1 VLRAHERAERVTP
14 DPSKKAMQ
22 AARLD
27 VKLYFADA
35 DGFDVEPFVP
45 TLHSWI
51 KDRVLDEQL
60 LDVANYS
67 HVHQG
72 PGVVLVGFASDYSID
87 LGEGRPGLRYLRK
100 REAPAEDARILDA
113 FRRALNACRLLE
125 SDPYLLDVHFK
136 TDEVL
141 FRAVDRLRIPS
152 TDEGYRAM
160 ETALRDVAQR
170 LYQGCAVE
178 IARHGGDRDP
188 VGLRVTARNAPDLGT
203 LLERAGGAI
212 EGAG

>member
-1 VLRAHERAERVTP
+1 
-14 DPSKKAMQ
+14 MQ

-27 VKLYFADA
+27 VKLYFADPA
-35 DGFDVEPFVP
+35 GFDVEPFVP

-51 KDRVLDEQL
+51 KDRVFDEQL
-60 LDVANYS
+60 LDVANYA

-87 LGEGRPGLRYLRK
+87 LSEGRPGLRYLRK
-100 REAPAEDARILDA
+100 REAPPEDARILDA

-125 SDPYLLDVHFK
+125 SDPYLSNVRFK

-141 FRAVDRLRIPS
+141 FRVVDRLRVPS
-152 TDEGYRAM
+152 TAEAYRET
-160 ETALRDVAQR
+160 ETALRDVAER
-170 LYQGCAVE
+170 LYAGCAIE

-188 VGLRVTARNAPDLGT
+188 VGLRITAKNAPDLGT